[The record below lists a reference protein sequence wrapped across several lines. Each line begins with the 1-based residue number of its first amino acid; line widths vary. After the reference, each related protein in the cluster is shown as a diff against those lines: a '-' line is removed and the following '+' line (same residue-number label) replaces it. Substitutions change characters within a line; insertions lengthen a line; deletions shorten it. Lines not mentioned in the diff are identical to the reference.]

1 MLLWNHA
8 SAALKQSFCR
18 TEFLKRLKMPRT
30 EIFEYIEMYYNTQ
43 RLHSSLD
50 YQSPDEFEKQFEK
63 SCTFEMH
70 KQGAMLYTEES
81 PLIERGIE
89 PPFN

>member
-1 MLLWNHA
+1 
-8 SAALKQSFCR
+8 
-18 TEFLKRLKMPRT
+18 
-30 EIFEYIEMYYNTQ
+30 MYYNTQ